1 MSVFKRIL
9 LRVGA
14 SLFAIIWIVV
24 SFLPFYLM
32 VATSLKSR
40 SDYGTNG
47 FFTFPKEFMF
57 SNYREVIEDG
67 IFSFFKNSL
76 IVNAA
81 SLAALVALG
90 LCAAYPFARMKFRL
104 NKPLHSFV
112 VACMAIP
119 LHVTLIPIY
128 LLTRSM
134 GLYDTI
140 YALIGPYIAFNLP
153 ITIFILTSFMRETPR
168 ELEDAAQIDG
178 CSKYGIFAK
187 VMVPLS
193 RAGIVTVAIY
203 DAITMWNEFSFALV
217 LTQTERNRTLP
228 LALWNYR
235 GQYSSNVPLLF
246 CVLFLSAVPMIVAF
260 AVGQDKL
267 IKGMIAGAIKG

>member
-1 MSVFKRIL
+1 MAAFKRIT
-9 LRVGA
+9 LRICA
-14 SLFAIIWIVV
+14 TIFAAVWIGV

-32 VATSLKSR
+32 VTTSLKSR

-47 FFTFPKEFMF
+47 FFTFPKEFILN
-57 SNYREVIEDG
+57 NYRDVIEDG

-76 IVNAA
+76 IVVAF
-81 SLAALVALG
+81 SLAALIILG
-90 LCAAYPFARMKFRL
+90 LCAAYPFSRMKFKL

-119 LHVTLIPIY
+119 IHVTLIPIY

-153 ITIFILTSFMRETPR
+153 ITIFILTSFMREVPF

-178 CSKYGIFAK
+178 CSKYGIFSK
-187 VMVPLS
+187 IMFPLS

-217 LTQTERNRTLP
+217 LTQTERNRTIP

-260 AVGQDKL
+260 AIGQDKL